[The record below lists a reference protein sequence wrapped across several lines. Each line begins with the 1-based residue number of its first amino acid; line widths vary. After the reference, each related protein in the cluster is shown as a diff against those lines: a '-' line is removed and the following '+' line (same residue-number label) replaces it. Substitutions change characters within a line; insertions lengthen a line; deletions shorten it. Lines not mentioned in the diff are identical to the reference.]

1 MRWRGALRL
10 VALLLLVPGCILLG
24 RRAYLEAKAVL
35 AGHLIDRALAAHFR
49 DGRPH
54 RPWAWADMHPIAV
67 LEAGRPGVRCAV
79 LRGATGESMAFGAG
93 HVDGTALPNG
103 RGHSVLA
110 GHRDRAFAF
119 LGGLAQG
126 DTLRL
131 RTAGGARDYVVD
143 GIRIVTAADAGV
155 IEPTPE
161 DRLTLLTCYPFGGL
175 LPSRLR
181 YVVTAIPAIHGPTEM
196 VVNASGTNSALS
208 RKPRMR

>member
-1 MRWRGALRL
+1 MRRRAALRL
-10 VALLLLVPGCILLG
+10 GALLLLIPGCLLLG
-24 RRAYLEAKAVL
+24 RRGCLEAKAVL
-35 AGHLIDRALAAHFR
+35 AGHLIDRAFAAHLR

-67 LEAGRPGVRCAV
+67 LEAGRLGVRRTV
-79 LRGATGESMAFGAG
+79 LRGTTGESLAFGAG
-93 HVDGTALPNG
+93 HIDGTALPNG

-119 LGGLAQG
+119 LGELARG

-131 RTAGGARDYVVD
+131 RTASGVRDYVVD
-143 GIRIVTAADAGV
+143 GIRIVSATDVGV

-175 LPSRLR
+175 LRSHLR
-181 YVVTAIPAIHGPTEM
+181 YVVTAIPVVHGPTEI
-196 VVNASGTNSALS
+196 VVNASGTNSPLS

>member
-1 MRWRGALRL
+1 MKRRACLR
-10 VALLLLVPGCILLG
+10 VGALLLLVPGCILLG
-24 RRAYLEAKAVL
+24 RRGCLEAKAVI
-35 AGHLIDRALAAHFR
+35 AGHLIDRVLATHLR

-67 LEAGRPGVRCAV
+67 LECGRLGVRRAV

-93 HVDGTALPNG
+93 HIDGTALPNG

-119 LGGLAQG
+119 LEELGHG

-131 RTAGGARDYVVD
+131 RTASGARDYVVD
-143 GIRIVTAADAGV
+143 GIRIVNAADTGV

-161 DRLTLLTCYPFGGL
+161 DRLTLLTCYPFGSL
-175 LPSRLR
+175 RPSRLR
-181 YVVTAIPAIHGPTEM
+181 YVVTAIPAAHGPTEI
-196 VVNASGTNSALS
+196 VVNASGTNSPLS

>member
-1 MRWRGALRL
+1 MHRHTGLQL
-10 VALLLLVPGCILLG
+10 GALLLLMPGCLLLG
-24 RRAYLEAKAVL
+24 RRGYFEAKAVL

-67 LEAGRPGVRCAV
+67 LEAGRLGVHRTV

-93 HVDGTALPNG
+93 HIDGTALPNG

-119 LGGLAQG
+119 LAELGHG

-131 RTAGGARDYVVD
+131 RTASGARDYVVD
-143 GIRIVTAADAGV
+143 GIRIANAADVGV

-181 YVVTAIPAIHGPTEM
+181 YVVTATPAARQEADLRAGGITFP
-196 VVNASGTNSALS
+196 
-208 RKPRMR
+208 